1 MEAKQYATLPQM
13 DLWRNQRGYPK
24 STWRKVKK
32 KKKNDLKSMGY
43 RKSSSK
49 GQVYGNTILAQETRI
64 ISNKQPKLA
73 LKGTHKRR
81 TNKSQS

>member
-1 MEAKQYATLPQM
+1 MLLYHKWISEEIKEDIQ
-13 DLWRNQRGYPK
+13 
-24 STWRKVKK
+24 KVPEERWKK
-32 KKKNDLKSMGY
+32 KENDLKSMGY
-43 RKSSSK
+43 KRSSSK